1 MHHCLLNLNKT
12 LIPIAPAVFSH
23 ICCKIVLC
31 QGLSHSV
38 SPSSLAVRL
47 CSITLMF
54 GFLSKFL
61 ISSPKGVVRFF
72 PAVSHYLHDK
82 IWCFLLKLPTN
93 SLLLLFFP
101 LSVALTPVLTVQ
113 ALLPSTFFPEEEHNL
128 RFSKN
133 PQQLPTESHYW
144 AQHSFPPPPPLPIPL
159 QSSLALTVSSS
170 TSC

>member
-1 MHHCLLNLNKT
+1 M
-12 LIPIAPAVFSH
+12 FSH

-38 SPSSLAVRL
+38 SPSSLAVLL
-47 CSITLMF
+47 CSIALMF

-61 ISSPKGVVRFF
+61 ISSPKGVVRFS
-72 PAVSHYLHDK
+72 PAVSHYLHNK
-82 IWCFLLKLPTN
+82 TWCFLLKLPTD
-93 SLLLLFFP
+93 SLLLLLFP
-101 LSVALTPVLTVQ
+101 PLCSTHSSFDCTSAS
-113 ALLPSTFFPEEEHNL
+113 PSTFFPEEEHNL

-144 AQHSFPPPPPLPIPL
+144 AQHSFPPPPLPIPL